1 MQRYFIMLIYG
12 FAIFKMFFGSGNLIF
27 PLELGQNASNQWIY
41 GFLGLL
47 CTGII
52 LPFLGLFV
60 IKLHRGSY
68 EDFFGQAG
76 NIARVALPLFTLS
89 LLGAFG
95 VVPRCITVAH
105 GGVTTFLP
113 QLSLMWF
120 SLIFCA
126 VCFIICLR
134 DRWIISFLGK
144 WIGPVLLACL
154 VFLFGLGI
162 YHAPALTA
170 SALHSNEA
178 FSQGFY
184 RGYQTMDLFAAFFFS
199 SLMFKQIE
207 AKMGPDIDSRA
218 LIRAALKPSL
228 IGATLLGL
236 IYFGFV
242 YLGAHYSALSA
253 SVSPEMI
260 LPTIATHL
268 MGDKAAFIIGIIM
281 IFSCLTTA
289 VALNN
294 IYARFLCSLFKL
306 PNNIFPWMLLLTTA
320 ISFMVSLFDFHGIA
334 AFLSPLLDIS
344 YPSLILLTFIS
355 IFTKGY
361 RRLKIT
367 SFYGLLAFMLGY
379 SYIG

>member
-1 MQRYFIMLIYG
+1 MQQRYLMTIIFG

-27 PLELGQNASNQWIY
+27 PLQLGQVAGHQWMF

-47 CTGII
+47 CTGIV

-76 NIARVALPLFTLS
+76 KIARVALPLFTLS

-105 GGVTTFLP
+105 GGITQLLP
-113 QLSLMWF
+113 HISLMWF
-120 SLIFCA
+120 SLAFCIA
-126 VCFIICLR
+126 CYIICLR

-144 WIGPVLLACL
+144 WIGPLLL
-154 VFLFGLGI
+154 SFLAILFILGI
-162 YHAPALTA
+162 LHAPNLE
-170 SALHSNEA
+170 HSELQQSEA
-178 FSQGFY
+178 FLDGFF

-199 SLMFKQIE
+199 ALIFKQIQE
-207 AKMGPDIDSRA
+207 RMGNDIDNA
-218 LIRAALKPSL
+218 TLIKAALKPSI
-228 IGATLLGL
+228 IGATILGC
-236 IYFGFV
+236 IYFGFT
-242 YLGAHYSALSA
+242 YLGAHYQTISANVPAEL
-253 SVSPEMI
+253 I
-260 LPTIATHL
+260 LPTIAGHL
-268 MGDKAAFIIGIIM
+268 LGDNAAFLIGIVM

-294 IYARFLCSLFKL
+294 IYARYLCGLFK
-306 PNNIFPWMLLLTTA
+306 IKDTFFPWMLLTTTLV
-320 ISFMVSLFDFHGIA
+320 SFSISLFDFKGIA

-344 YPSLILLTFIS
+344 YPSLILLTFLS

-361 RRLKIT
+361 RKLKIT
-367 SFYGLLAFMLGY
+367 SFYALLLAMVGY
-379 SYIG
+379 SYI